1 MTMMEN
7 SPIPVDL
14 DHLRRSCGSCALHEL
29 CLPVGIDAEDLERLD
44 ATVRDKRALDRGK
57 TLFRQGESF
66 HALYV
71 VRSGSLKS
79 FVESPGGDLQVL
91 GFHLPGEIVGI
102 DGLTSDHHMCSVE
115 ALERSSICELPYAQL
130 QHVTGAVPALHRQ
143 LMRVVSREMVAEHGH
158 LVMMGRQQAQER
170 LAIFLHGLADRYAR
184 LSRDSSTLTLSMS
197 RYDIANYLGL
207 VMETVSRLFSR
218 MEAAGILAVNRKAVR
233 ILRPDLLAELCGQ
246 SGTPYTDHADS
257 SDTRQST
264 SPSVTAIVELREYTI
279 PCPHVRRHAAR

>member
-1 MTMMEN
+1 MKMIEN

-14 DHLRRSCGSCALHEL
+14 DQLRRSCGACALHEL
-29 CLPVGIDAEDLERLD
+29 CLPVGIGADDLEKLD

-79 FVESPGGDLQVL
+79 FVESPGGDVQLL

-218 MEAAGILAVNRKAVR
+218 MEAAGILGVNRKAVR
-233 ILRPDLLAELCGQ
+233 ILRPDLLAEMCGH
-246 SGTPYTDHADS
+246 PAK
-257 SDTRQST
+257 
-264 SPSVTAIVELREYTI
+264 PSVDDAD
-279 PCPHVRRHAAR
+279 